1 MATNDDILLTQRGDA
16 RSVETHSVETHSYLG
31 SLKHVSWQAIL
42 AGVAI
47 TLAVQIMLSLL
58 GTAIGMSTIDPLEG
72 ESPSAQAFSIG
83 AALWWA
89 VSFFLSL
96 AIGGMVAAEMS
107 GLADRMD
114 GVLHGLVT
122 WATAT
127 LIGVY
132 LVGQLVG
139 STLSGIGGL
148 ASATIKGAAHGAAV
162 AASDAGDGKDGSNPG
177 LNWGVIETE
186 IQGLL
191 AQGANTQGQDGNN
204 QSAAVTPD
212 LISQVQTF
220 LENDQVTPQQR
231 QEVVALIARTGNMS
245 QQEAE
250 QKLIEWEKTY
260 RDANATL
267 DRAVGEVNEK
277 ATVMG
282 EKGANALAH
291 VSFWS
296 FLTFLLGALAAAL
309 GGLAGSKCREER
321 ILRHRTVV

>member
-1 MATNDDILLTQRGDA
+1 MATNDDILHTQR
-16 RSVETHSVETHSYLG
+16 VETRSIETHSYLS

-47 TLAVQIMLSLL
+47 TLAVQILLSLL

-72 ESPSAQAFSIG
+72 ESPSAQAFSLG

-107 GLADRMD
+107 GFSDRMD

-122 WATAT
+122 WATAM
-127 LIGVY
+127 LVGVY

-148 ASATIKGAAHGAAV
+148 ASSTIKGAAHGAAV
-162 AASDAGDGKDGSNPG
+162 ASIDAGDANGTDKTT
-177 LNWGVIETE
+177 LNWGEIETE

-191 AQGANTQGQDGNN
+191 AQGANNPAQQNSDR
-204 QSAAVTPD
+204 SAATTPD
-212 LISQVQTF
+212 LIQQVQTF
-220 LENDQVTPQQR
+220 LENDQVTPEQR
-231 QEVVALIARTGNMS
+231 QELVALIARTGNMS
-245 QQEAE
+245 EQEAA
-250 QKLIEWEKTY
+250 QKLDAWEKAY

-267 DRAVGEVNEK
+267 NRAAGEVNQK
-277 ATVMG
+277 AAVIG

-296 FLTFLLGALAAAL
+296 FITFLLGALAAAL
-309 GGLAGSKCREER
+309 GGMAGSKCREER